1 MTTGTIQMPEKIQLD
16 ESTYSPTF
24 GRFIVQPLE
33 KGFGVTIGNAMRRV
47 LLSSLPGFAITAFKV
62 DGVQHEFSTIPG
74 VVEDVPD
81 MVLNMKQV
89 RMKLINKK
97 TNRVVVPLKG
107 PMDFTAG
114 EIQKASPDVEILNP
128 KLHIAT
134 LNNEANFEL
143 DLRIG
148 RGIGYVVAEENK
160 APDQTL
166 GVIPIDSVFTPIV
179 NVRYFVE
186 TTRVGQQTDYEK
198 LTIEID
204 TDGSI
209 TPDDALAYAGKDHAR
224 PHPALHQFRHGARG
238 SQGGIGTGRGIRAR
252 PEGSS
257 HAGGRAGAFGPLA
270 QLPARRQ
277 HQNNRRPR
285 APGRVGAS
293 QVPQFRA
300 EIARRTC
307 GDHRGGEAHVRH
319 GRDEVPERRGV
330 IPPHARERHSLLIS
344 DTNHATP
351 QVRPKTQ
358 THGKPSPR
366 HARRA
371 FHGAAAT

>member
-1 MTTGTIQMPEKIQLD
+1 MPEKIQLD

-47 LLSSLPGFAITAFKV
+47 LLSSLPGFAVTAFKV

-81 MVLNMKQV
+81 MVLNLKQV

-114 EIQKASPDVEILNP
+114 DIQKATPDVEILNP

-134 LNNEANFEL
+134 LTTEANFEL

-148 RGIGYVVAEENK
+148 RGVGYVVAEENK

-209 TPDDALAYAGKDHAR
+209 APEDALAYAGKILRDHIQLFINFDMEPEAPKEESAQDAEFAR
-224 PHPALHQFRHGARG
+224 IRKVLLTPVDELELSVRSHNCLRAANIKTIADLVRRDESELLKFRNF
-238 SQGGIGTGRGIRAR
+238 GRK
-252 PEGSS
+252 S
-257 HAGGRAGAFGPLA
+257 LA
-270 QLPARRQ
+270 EL
-277 HQNNRRPR
+277 
-285 APGRVGAS
+285 
-293 QVPQFRA
+293 A
-300 EIARRTC
+300 EIIEAEKLTF
-307 GDHRGGEAHVRH
+307 GMDVAKYLKEGE
-319 GRDEVPERRGV
+319 
-330 IPPHARERHSLLIS
+330 
-344 DTNHATP
+344 
-351 QVRPKTQ
+351 
-358 THGKPSPR
+358 
-366 HARRA
+366 
-371 FHGAAAT
+371 